1 MEETEEAT
9 EMVLDPQKRLYE
21 AMFLVDSAQAG
32 SDWDGI
38 LAAINRVLERAEV
51 DVVSIRK
58 WADRK
63 LAYEIGHKGRGTYIL
78 AFFNADPLK
87 IASIEKDVNLSE
99 QIARVL
105 VLSTEGRPEECIRR
119 DVSGESKAP
128 TDYVRPGERPARRD
142 SAGAARSETADAA
155 TATPQKSA
163 PAPAAT
169 AEKTAPAPAATAEKT
184 APAPTTTESSGLN
197 NEASTVELKVEAQSP
212 QEEVEGQENQVDV

>member
-1 MEETEEAT
+1 LEETKEAT
-9 EMVLDPQKRLYE
+9 EMVLDPTKRLYE

-32 SDWDGI
+32 SDWDGTM
-38 LAAINRVLERAEV
+38 AAINRVLERAEV

-63 LAYEIGHKGRGTYIL
+63 LAFEIGRKSRGTYIL

-105 VLSTEGRPEECIRR
+105 VLSTEGRSEECIRR

-128 TDYVRPGERPARRD
+128 TDYVRPGERPPRRD
-142 SAGAARSETADAA
+142 SADAARGETADAA
-155 TATPQKSA
+155 TATTPKSA
-163 PAPAAT
+163 PAETTTAEKSAPAETAT
-169 AEKTAPAPAATAEKT
+169 AEKTAPGA
-184 APAPTTTESSGLN
+184 TTTELN
-197 NEASTVELKVEAQSP
+197 DEASTVEPKVETQSP
-212 QEEVEGQENQVDV
+212 QEEAEGQENQVDA

>member
-1 MEETEEAT
+1 
-9 EMVLDPQKRLYE
+9 MVLDPTKRLYE

-38 LAAINRVLERAEV
+38 LAAINRVLERADV

-105 VLSTEGRPEECIRR
+105 VLSTEGRPEDCIRR

-142 SAGAARSETADAA
+142 SADAARSETAGAA
-155 TATPQKSA
+155 TVTPRKSA
-163 PAPAAT
+163 PAPTAT
-169 AEKTAPAPAATAEKT
+169 AEKTAPAA
-184 APAPTTTESSGLN
+184 TTTESSELN
-197 NEASTVELKVEAQSP
+197 SETSTVEPKVEAPSP
-212 QEEVEGQENQVDV
+212 REEVEGQETPVDV

>member
-1 MEETEEAT
+1 MEETKEAT
-9 EMVLDPQKRLYE
+9 EMVLDPTKRLYE

-32 SDWDGI
+32 SDWDGT

-51 DVVSIRK
+51 DVLSIRK

-105 VLSTEGRPEECIRR
+105 VLSTEGRPEACIRR

-142 SAGAARSETADAA
+142 SGDAARGETA
-155 TATPQKSA
+155 TKQTSA
-163 PAPAAT
+163 PAETTTAEKAAPAAT
-169 AEKTAPAPAATAEKT
+169 A
-184 APAPTTTESSGLN
+184 TESTELN
-197 NEASTVELKVEAQSP
+197 DEASTVEPKVEAQSP

>member
-169 AEKTAPAPAATAEKT
+169 AEKTAPAP
-184 APAPTTTESSGLN
+184 TTTESSGLN

-212 QEEVEGQENQVDV
+212 QEEVECQENQVDV

>member
-1 MEETEEAT
+1 MEETKEAT
-9 EMVLDPQKRLYE
+9 EMVLDPTKRLYE

-38 LAAINRVLERAEV
+38 LAAINRVLKRADV

-142 SAGAARSETADAA
+142 SADAARSETAGAA
-155 TATPQKSA
+155 TVTPQKSA
-163 PAPAAT
+163 PAPTAT
-169 AEKTAPAPAATAEKT
+169 AEKTAPAA
-184 APAPTTTESSGLN
+184 TTTKSSELN
-197 NEASTVELKVEAQSP
+197 SETSTVEPKVEAQSP
-212 QEEVEGQENQVDV
+212 REEVEGQENPVDV

>member
-1 MEETEEAT
+1 MEETKEAT
-9 EMVLDPQKRLYE
+9 EMVLDPTKRLYE

-32 SDWDGI
+32 SDWDGT

-51 DVVSIRK
+51 DVLSIRK

-105 VLSTEGRPEECIRR
+105 VLSTEGRPEACIRR

-142 SAGAARSETADAA
+142 SADAARSETTADAA

-163 PAPAAT
+163 PAPTATAEKTAAAAT
-169 AEKTAPAPAATAEKT
+169 AEKTAPAA
-184 APAPTTTESSGLN
+184 TTTESSELN
-197 NEASTVELKVEAQSP
+197 NEASTGESKVEAQSP

>member
-1 MEETEEAT
+1 MEETKEAT
-9 EMVLDPQKRLYE
+9 EMVLDPTKRLYE

-38 LAAINRVLERAEV
+38 LAAINRVLKRADV

-119 DVSGESKAP
+119 DVSGESRAP

-142 SAGAARSETADAA
+142 SADAARSETAGAA

-163 PAPAAT
+163 PAPTVT
-169 AEKTAPAPAATAEKT
+169 AEKSAP
-184 APAPTTTESSGLN
+184 
-197 NEASTVELKVEAQSP
+197 EA
-212 QEEVEGQENQVDV
+212 